1 MTGRIEGSR
10 TTRTVIGVDVGGT
23 FTDCVAWKDGR
34 LEVAK
39 VPTTLEQSEG
49 VVEGAVTLLDGGR
62 AEALLHGSTVATNA
76 LLEHKGAD
84 TVLVTDEGFED
95 VIEIGRQDRPS
106 LYDSFHDRPRALVER
121 EDRIGIDEEPGD
133 LADRVSR
140 RAPEAVAVSLAYSF
154 RDPAPE
160 EAVASALEP
169 LGIPVALSHR
179 VVAEFREFER
189 TSTTVLNAY
198 LWPRVAGYLQRLAT
212 STEGLVERVQ
222 VMRSSGG
229 LMEVGDAAGLAAA
242 LLLSG
247 PAGGVVA
254 AAGMGRAKGY
264 GRLITLDMGGTS
276 TDVCRIEG
284 ARPEIAYQREIDG
297 YVCRMPSVAVH
308 TIGAGGGS
316 VGWFDAGGSLRVGP
330 RSAGAVPGPA
340 AYGMGGSEPTVTDAH
355 IALGRVDPAAR
366 LAGSLP
372 LDARAALR
380 ALEELGEEPQLDP
393 GRLAAGILEVVEAH
407 MERAIR
413 TVSIEQGA
421 DPRRAVLVAFGGAG
435 GLHSSGL
442 ARRLGMQ
449 AVAIPPY
456 AGVFSALGLLMAP
469 PRLDGARSVLLDR
482 SGDLGAAL
490 SEVAGDTT
498 RRFRLAN
505 GVEPSRVE
513 RLVDMRYRGQSHE
526 ITVPVAGG
534 TDFDSAAADFHR
546 LHSEMNGFARPDDPV
561 EAVTV
566 RAVAE
571 GRPLLSW
578 DDLPELAEDGPPPT
592 PRRRHVV
599 FGEERLPTDVWRRA
613 DLPAGFELAG
623 PAVIEEEV
631 GTTVL
636 LPGDS
641 AVVESDGTIEVRW

>member
-1 MTGRIEGSR
+1 MTAAVVGA
-10 TTRTVIGVDVGGT
+10 DVGGT
-23 FTDCVAWKDGR
+23 FTDCVAWSDGR
-34 LEVAK
+34 LTVAK
-39 VPTTLEQSEG
+39 VPTTVEQSEG
-49 VVEGAVTLLDGGR
+49 VVEGARRLFDGAVG
-62 AEALLHGSTVATNA
+62 EALLHGSTVATNA
-76 LLEHKGAD
+76 LLERKGAD

-95 VIEIGRQDRPS
+95 VLEIGRQDRPS
-106 LYDSFHDRPRALVER
+106 LYDSFHDRPRPLV
-121 EDRIGIDEEPGD
+121 DRDDRLGVTGEVGD
-133 LADRVSR
+133 LAERISR

-154 RDPAPE
+154 RDPAAE
-160 EAVASALEP
+160 EAVAAAVEP

-179 VVAEFREFER
+179 VVGEFREYER

-198 LWPRVAGYLQRLAT
+198 LWPRVAGYLERLAV
-212 STEGLVERVQ
+212 STGEVAERVQ

-229 LMEVGDAAGLAAA
+229 LMEVDQAAGLAAA

-254 AAGMGRAKGY
+254 AARMGQARGY

-276 TDVCRIEG
+276 TDVCRIEN
-284 ARPEIAYQREIDG
+284 ARPEVAYERAVDG

-316 VGWFDAGGSLRVGP
+316 VGWIDPGGSLRVGP

-340 AYGMGGSEPTVTDAH
+340 AYGMGGTEATVTDAH
-355 IALGRVDPAAR
+355 IVLGRVDPAVR

-372 LDARAALR
+372 LDPEAALQ
-380 ALEELGEEPQLDP
+380 ALQELGRTADMSPNLV
-393 GRLAAGILEVVEAH
+393 AAGMLEVVEAH

-413 TVSIEQGA
+413 AVSIEQGA
-421 DPRRAVLVAFGGAG
+421 DPRQAVLVAFGGAG

-442 ARRLGMQ
+442 ARRLGMK

-469 PRLDGARSVLLDR
+469 PRLDGARSVLLEEG
-482 SGDLGAAL
+482 GDLAGAMA
-490 SEVAGDTT
+490 SVVDEAV
-498 RRFRLAN
+498 RRFRSAN
-505 GVEPSRVE
+505 GVQPARVE
-513 RLVDMRYRGQSHE
+513 SLVDMRYRGQSHE
-526 ITVPVAGG
+526 ITVTVAMPA
-534 TDFDSAAADFHR
+534 DFATATADFHR
-546 LHSEMNGFARPDDPV
+546 LHAEMNGFARLEDPV

-571 GRPLLSW
+571 GRPLLGW
-578 DDLPELAEDGPPPT
+578 DDLPPVGEGPPPT

-599 FGEERLPTDVWRRA
+599 FGQNRLPSDVWERA
-613 DLPAGFELAG
+613 TLPAGFEFAG

-636 LPGDS
+636 LPGDT
-641 AVVESDGTIEVRW
+641 AVVAADGTIEVRW